1 MPVHTQHD
9 SMVRQQSLER
19 LVEDFVNFAR
29 DAATT
34 IVRELPLALPPL
46 PLPAAAAVSSSIS
59 SSGSLTSVGLA
70 TTPSLMRTLSSSS
83 TTSSLFTDILSP
95 TSPLPHTPLTFPPPN
110 QTHSQGSSSN
120 GTPLSSL
127 PSPTSGYKTIVPLQ
141 EQLGLAG
148 GEKYRHG
155 HVLFK
160 FARDKHGLFG
170 NNDNNAGKSARNEI
184 RAQSCV
190 VACGVPNLHTT
201 LSAVFI
207 IRGHC
212 IYATAIAPISAQTI
226 VYGSSRM
233 IFSIHATLLHCTL
246 FLLTHD
252 Y

>member
-9 SMVRQQSLER
+9 SSVRQHTLER

-34 IVRELPLALPPL
+34 IVRELPLPLPPPSL
-46 PLPAAAAVSSSIS
+46 TAVPSSQTSTG
-59 SSGSLTSVGLA
+59 SGSNG
-70 TTPSLMRTLSSSS
+70 TPSLLRTLSSSS
-83 TTSSLFTDILSP
+83 VSSLFTDIGSP
-95 TSPLPHTPLTFPPPN
+95 SSPLPHTSLSFPSPHA
-110 QTHSQGSSSN
+110 THSSSSSGGSGN
-120 GTPLSSL
+120 GAIT
-127 PSPTSGYKTIVPLQ
+127 SPMSQYKTIVPLQ

-170 NNDNNAGKSARNEI
+170 HNDNNAGKSARNEI

-212 IYATAIAPISAQTI
+212 LYATAIAPISPQTI
-226 VYGSSRM
+226 VYGSSK
-233 IFSIHATLLHCTL
+233 TLPCSRLV
-246 FLLTHD
+246 
-252 Y
+252 